1 MLRFAS
7 LMADDRGQDLVE
19 YALLSAF
26 IGLAGMAALN
36 LIAQAIGFT
45 YAAWDTN
52 VNDAWEPP
60 APSAP

>member
-1 MLRFAS
+1 MRALTP
-7 LMADDRGQDLVE
+7 LMDDRGQDLIE

-26 IGLAGMAALN
+26 IGLAGLAALN
-36 LIAQAIGFT
+36 LIAQAIGLT